1 MEAIHK
7 SANRY
12 PTHDLRY
19 GYGIPDFKKVLQLLG
34 VLSVDEISENSNLKC
49 YPNPV
54 NNLLFLSNPD
64 KMIRNVEFYDIAGKL
79 IKNVTI
85 NTHQTSVDM
94 NGISAG
100 FIFVKVHYDDG
111 GTETAKCVKY

>member
-34 VLSVDEISENSNLKC
+34 VLSIEEITKESKLVY

-54 NNLLFLSNPD
+54 NDKVFFSNYE
-64 KMIRNVEFYDIAGKL
+64 KVIRNVEFYDIAGKL
-79 IKNVTI
+79 IKNLTVDA
-85 NTHQTSVDM
+85 HQSSVDVKEM
-94 NGISAG
+94 GKG
-100 FIFVKVHYDDG
+100 FIIVKVKYEN
-111 GTETAKCVKY
+111 GTSEVVKVVKY